1 VSEIKPQLVVQAQ
14 ELREAFQAGNDE
26 RMMEILEQEDMI
38 RDLSDALVGGTERT
52 LTYAAPQIA
61 ALAER
66 VGYLEARGG

>member
-1 VSEIKPQLVVQAQ
+1 MSDHKPHLVVQAQ

-66 VGYLEARGG
+66 VGYLEARDG